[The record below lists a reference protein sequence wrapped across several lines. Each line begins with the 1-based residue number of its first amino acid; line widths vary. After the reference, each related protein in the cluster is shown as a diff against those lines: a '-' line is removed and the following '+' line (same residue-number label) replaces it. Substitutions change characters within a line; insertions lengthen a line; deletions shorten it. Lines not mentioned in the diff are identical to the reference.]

1 MIKKKKSNI
10 TDLAD
15 TNFKKLSIQVSLNGL
30 SFCVADTVSHNVLH
44 SDIISF
50 QEECLPEKLL
60 NHLKALFQK
69 YQLDEMKF
77 DEVSVIHRNTLFTL
91 VPKPLFDQNSLS
103 DYLKFNTKILPND
116 ALAFDEFDHQDMVN
130 VYVPYTNVNNY
141 IYELFGEFTFF
152 HDGTIIISTL
162 LNNADSSENPIC
174 YVHVSDTQLDICI
187 LDSKKLLLYNSFQYK
202 TKEDFTYYVLFV
214 LEQLELD
221 VSTVNVKFFG
231 AIEED
236 DPAYSMCLNY
246 INNMVIFIPSG
257 QRYMPLEPTNE
268 ARIDFTVLNS
278 L

>member
-236 DPAYSMCLNY
+236 DPAYSTCLNY